1 MVQDFTLHTHTL
13 GFDGKNHI
21 TEMIERATECG
32 MRTVG
37 ISNHLIVHP
46 YVTQSAFYPHAVSGG
61 YSRIYNKTFND
72 ALSEFRPHYDVLDM
86 IAWNY
91 SQKNITVL
99 RGMELDLFDNR
110 DWHNGYK
117 NMRRVLN
124 PDYIIGAC
132 HLIEYGGRLCNIHDI
147 KNAPA
152 DDQDKMLA
160 AYWRKIQW
168 IAKSGL
174 CTFLAHIDL
183 PSRLGLGGDEKWIDA
198 EQKTTDIIAQAKIP
212 VEINTALY
220 KYGTHPHPSPRI
232 MKMCADKQI
241 PMFLSD
247 DAHHIS
253 HVCKYFTEAK
263 AYADSFGVKLVGLNK
278 VL

>member
-1 MVQDFTLHTHTL
+1 MPQDFTLHTHTL
-13 GFDGKNHI
+13 GFDGKNI
-21 TEMIERATECG
+21 ATEMIDKATDCG

-46 YVTQSAFYPHAVSGG
+46 YVTKSAFYPHAVSGG
-61 YSRIYNKTFND
+61 YSRIYNTTFDD
-72 ALSEFRPHYDVLDM
+72 ALSEFKAHYGVLDM
-86 IAWNY
+86 IAFYKQN
-91 SQKNITVL
+91 NITVL
-99 RGMELDLFDNR
+99 RGMELDLFDNHA
-110 DWHNGYK
+110 WHNGYK
-117 NMRRVLN
+117 HMRNVLK

-132 HLIEYGGRLCNIHDI
+132 HLIEYGGRLCNIHDM
-147 KNAPA
+147 KNASA
-152 DDQDKMLA
+152 EDQDKMLA
-160 AYWRKIQW
+160 AYWDKVQW

-183 PSRLGLGGDEKWIDA
+183 PCRLGLGSDEKWIDT
-198 EQKTTDIIAQAKIP
+198 EEKTTDIIAQTKIP

-232 MKMCADKQI
+232 MKMCADKKI

-253 HVCKYFTEAK
+253 HVCKHFADAK
-263 AYADSFGVKLVGLNK
+263 AYADSFGVNLVGLNK
-278 VL
+278 IL

>member
-1 MVQDFTLHTHTL
+1 MPQDFTLHTHTV
-13 GFDGKNHI
+13 GFDGKN
-21 TEMIERATECG
+21 TADEMINKAAECG

-37 ISNHLIVHP
+37 ISNHFIVHP
-46 YVTQSAFYPHAVSGG
+46 YVTQSAFYQHAVLGG
-61 YSRIYNKTFND
+61 YPRIYNQTFDD
-72 ALSEFRPHYDVLDM
+72 ALSEFRPHYDVLEM
-86 IAWNY
+86 LAFHKQN
-91 SQKNITVL
+91 NITVL
-99 RGMELDLFDNR
+99 RGIELDLFDSR
-110 DWHNGYK
+110 TWHDGYK
-117 NMRRVLN
+117 RMQRVLK

-147 KNAPA
+147 KNASD

-160 AYWRKIQW
+160 AYWQKVQW
-168 IAKSGL
+168 IAQSGL

-183 PSRLGLGGDEKWIDA
+183 PSRLGLGCDEKWIDA

-232 MKMCADKQI
+232 MKMCADKKI

-247 DAHHIS
+247 DAHHVS
-253 HVCKYFTEAK
+253 HVCKHFAEAK
-263 AYADSFGVKLVGLNK
+263 AYADNFGVNLVGLDK
-278 VL
+278 IL

>member
-1 MVQDFTLHTHTL
+1 MPQDFTLHTHTV
-13 GFDGKNHI
+13 GFDGKN
-21 TEMIERATECG
+21 TADEMINKAAECG

-37 ISNHLIVHP
+37 ISNHFIVHP
-46 YVTQSAFYPHAVSGG
+46 YVTQSAFYQHAALGG
-61 YSRIYNKTFND
+61 YSRIYNTTFD
-72 ALSEFRPHYDVLDM
+72 KALSEFKAHYDVLDM
-86 IAWNY
+86 IAFYKQN
-91 SQKNITVL
+91 NITVL
-99 RGMELDLFDNR
+99 RGMELDLFDSR
-110 DWHNGYK
+110 TWHDGYK
-117 NMRRVLN
+117 RIQRVLK

-147 KNAPA
+147 KNASD

-160 AYWRKIQW
+160 AYWQKIQW
-168 IAKSGL
+168 IAQSGL

-183 PSRLGLGGDEKWIDA
+183 PSRLGLGCDEKWIDA

-232 MKMCADKQI
+232 MKMCADKKI

-247 DAHHIS
+247 DAHHVS
-253 HVCKYFTEAK
+253 HVCKYFAEAK
-263 AYADSFGVKLVGLNK
+263 AYADNFAVNLVRLDK
-278 VL
+278 IL